1 MSLPKIMTLRD
12 VAVEVV
18 KRLQHER
25 HPDGFFL
32 KNGVYRLADEEYCIC
47 CQKHHFSNEEFPHML
62 SSHAR
67 TVEHVANRF
76 SVDAKELRKEI
87 KKYRKTLKK

>member
-1 MSLPKIMTLRD
+1 MKRIETLRD

-18 KRLQHER
+18 KRLKHER

-32 KNGVYRLADEEYCIC
+32 KSGVYRLTSEEYCIC
-47 CQKHHFSNEEFPHML
+47 CKKHHFADEKYPHML

-67 TVEHVANRF
+67 TIEHVANRYG
-76 SVDAKELRKEI
+76 VDAKALRKEI
-87 KKYRKTLKK
+87 KEYRKTLKK